1 MNNKTKAFYPLIFIL
16 ISLWV
21 VSCSKETSEPV
32 DMGFDYF
39 PLEQG
44 RWIIYD
50 VRSIVWDDN
59 NQTVDTTYYQLK
71 TEIDTSFYDN
81 MGRLSYRW
89 NHYMKNDTA
98 TRWYYIHT
106 FALTQT
112 PERLESVEGNNR
124 FVRLAFPVQTSISW
138 DVNAFN
144 TQETLEASY
153 IDVGFSKKI
162 NGKDFGDCAQALLE
176 DNSSLINEYYQEEI
190 YGRGVG
196 MLEKVDKHIDKKF
209 TGEIIKGYFISYQI
223 VSYGKD

>member
-1 MNNKTKAFYPLIFIL
+1 MTHKTKAFYPLIFIL

-21 VSCSKETSEPV
+21 VSCSKETADPV

-59 NQTVDTTYYQLK
+59 DQSVDTTYYQLK
-71 TEIDTSFYDN
+71 TEIDTTFYDN
-81 MGRLSYRW
+81 LGRLSYRW
-89 NHYMKNDTA
+89 NQYMKSDTS
-98 TRWYYIHT
+98 TRWYYTHT
-106 FALTQT
+106 FALTRT

-144 TQETLEASY
+144 TQEPLNASY
-153 IDVGFSKKI
+153 IDVGFSKNI

-176 DNSSLINEYYQEEI
+176 DNTSLVNEYYREEI

-196 MLEKVDKHIDKKF
+196 MLEKVDKHIDKEL
-209 TGEIIKGYFISYQI
+209 TGEITKGYFVRYQI
-223 VSYGKD
+223 VSYGKN